1 MEKIWVFGNIV
12 TYRKE
17 IIKKRC
23 EIGYKMV
30 PEKGHKL
37 DIKYL
42 EIPEIFSQN
51 RTIFDDILAK
61 NVTWKFGAKLFEFG
75 AKLHV
80 SLM

>member
-1 MEKIWVFGNIV
+1 MLYGEFLNNKGEVVFVYHLTSLILGKDAILG
-12 TYRKE
+12 
-17 IIKKRC
+17 KKP
-23 EIGYKMV
+23 E

-61 NVTWKFGAKLFEFG
+61 NVT
-75 AKLHV
+75 
-80 SLM
+80 